1 MKKTV
6 QSVID
11 AKGADVFSVDTDLSV
26 FEALEYMAEKNIGAV
41 LVMHDDV
48 MVGIMSERDYARKVV
63 LLSKASKE
71 TRVSEIM
78 TPDPVYVGPSETVS
92 ECMKLMTDN
101 RFRHL
106 PVMTGDKVVGLIS
119 IGDVV
124 RAIIEEQAFLIDQL
138 ETYITG

>member
-6 QSVID
+6 QNVID

-78 TPDPVYVGPSETVS
+78 TPDPVYVAPSETVS

>member
-6 QSVID
+6 QNVID

-78 TPDPVYVGPSETVS
+78 TPDPVYVRPSETVS